1 VSEELQEKVLQE
13 EEDSEPVRDFDG
25 AEELAPNA
33 ETAEGDDSEADF
45 EAHGSWGGIG

>member
-13 EEDSEPVRDFDG
+13 EEDSEPVQDFDG
-25 AEELAPNA
+25 TKKLA
-33 ETAEGDDSEADF
+33 ETETSEGDDSEADF